1 MNMKGKVVLR
11 TITPRQE
18 GVEMSEVFI
27 GQIMPTAFGFAPR
40 GFALCD
46 GQLLPINQNQA
57 LFSLLGTQ
65 YGGNGTTNFA
75 LPDLRGRTAIG
86 AGTSADGG
94 WNPPATQM
102 GQVGGSEDVV
112 LDAAD
117 MPSHTHVL
125 QAVTAQGT
133 ARKPS
138 GNLYGTNA
146 GPLYAAASGPQVA
159 LHASTV
165 AEAGGAAPHNNMQP
179 FQVISYC
186 IALTG
191 IFPSRN

>member
-1 MNMKGKVVLR
+1 
-11 TITPRQE
+11 
-18 GVEMSEVFI
+18 MSEVFI
-27 GQIMPTAFGFAPR
+27 GQIMPTGFHFAPR

-86 AGTSADGG
+86 AGTSADGA

-102 GQVGGSEDVV
+102 GQVGGTESVV
-112 LDAAD
+112 LNATN

-133 ARKPS
+133 ARKPA

-165 AEAGGAAPHNNMQP
+165 AAAGGNAPHNNMQP
-179 FQVISYC
+179 YLVISYC

>member
-1 MNMKGKVVLR
+1 
-11 TITPRQE
+11 
-18 GVEMSEVFI
+18 MSEVFI
-27 GQIMPTAFGFAPR
+27 GQIVPTAFNFAPR
-40 GFALCD
+40 GFALCN

-86 AGTSADGG
+86 AGVSADGA
-94 WNPPATQM
+94 WNPPPTQV
-102 GQVGGSEDVV
+102 GQVGGSESV
-112 LDAAD
+112 LLGAAN
-117 MPSHTHVL
+117 MPAHAHVL

-133 ARKPS
+133 ARRPS

-146 GPLYAAASGPQVA
+146 GALYGEASGPQVA
-159 LHASTV
+159 LHATTV

-191 IFPSRN
+191 IFPSRD

>member
-1 MNMKGKVVLR
+1 
-11 TITPRQE
+11 
-18 GVEMSEVFI
+18 MSEVFI
-27 GQIMPTAFGFAPR
+27 GQIMPTAFHFAPR

-65 YGGNGTTNFA
+65 YGGNGTTNFK
-75 LPDLRGRTAIG
+75 LPDLRGRTAVG
-86 AGTSADGG
+86 AGSSADPA
-94 WNPPATQM
+94 WVPPATQM
-102 GQVGGSEDVV
+102 GQSSGTETVALVASN
-112 LDAAD
+112 L
-117 MPSHTHVL
+117 PSHTHVL
-125 QAVTAQGT
+125 QASTDADTTRNPAGT
-133 ARKPS
+133 
-138 GNLYGTNA
+138 LYGTN
-146 GPLYAAASGPQVA
+146 PIPIYASGSGPQVV

-165 AEAGGAAPHNNMQP
+165 ATAGGSVPHENMQP